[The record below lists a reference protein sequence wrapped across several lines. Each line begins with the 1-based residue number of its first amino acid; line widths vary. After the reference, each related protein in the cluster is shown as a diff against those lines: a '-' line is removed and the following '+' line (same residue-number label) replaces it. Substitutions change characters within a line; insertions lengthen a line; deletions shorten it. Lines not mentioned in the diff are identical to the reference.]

1 MPSYCVKHTLHIIRS
16 FYKKIGTIKLTQR
29 KQKYFVTRPTLP
41 KLEDYQKY
49 LEQIWE
55 TGIVTNRGPV
65 LLEYEQKLATHLK
78 VDETIVTA
86 NATLALMVLMR
97 SMGLK
102 GEVIT
107 TPFTFAATASSIF
120 WSGLTPV
127 FVDIEPDGVNIS
139 PDAVKAAIT
148 PNTSAILAVH
158 CYGIPCDHEALQR
171 IAEEHD
177 LKLIYDACHAFG
189 TEIDGASILELGD
202 ASVLSLHAT
211 KLVSSAEGGLIVIS
225 DRELVKRVRLNINF
239 GIANENEIPEIGINA
254 KMSELHAALG
264 LCNLELL
271 PSIYHERKKIYETY
285 RQKLKNINELKI
297 LARPF
302 LTRDGF
308 SYIPTLISDDSPHSV
323 QSLKMALADQGIYTR
338 RYFHPLLTETPAF
351 ASYAPSGSGTIQ
363 HAANISSR
371 VLCLPIYHGLSQ
383 ADVKFICDQ
392 ISQFFNDR

>member
-1 MPSYCVKHTLHIIRS
+1 M
-16 FYKKIGTIKLTQR
+16 TQP

-41 KLEDYQKY
+41 KLEDYCRY
-49 LEQIWE
+49 LEKIWE

-65 LLEYEQKLATHLK
+65 LLEYEQELATHLK
-78 VDETIVTA
+78 VNETIVTA

-97 SMGLK
+97 SMALK

-107 TPFTFAATASSIF
+107 TPFTFAATASSIV

-139 PDAVKAAIT
+139 PEAVKAAIT

-158 CYGIPCDHEALQR
+158 CYGIPCDHEALQQ
-171 IAEEHD
+171 IAEEHN

-189 TEIDGASILELGD
+189 TEIDGTSILEFGD

-211 KLVSSAEGGLIVIS
+211 KLVSSAEGGLIVTS
-225 DRELVKRVRLNINF
+225 DSELVNRVRLNINF
-239 GIANENEIPEIGINA
+239 GIANEHEIPEIGINA

-271 PSIYHERKKIYETY
+271 PSIYDERKKIYETY
-285 RQKLKNINELKI
+285 RLNLKNIKELEV
-297 LARPF
+297 LPRPS

-308 SYIPTLISDDSPHSV
+308 SYIPVQVNDGNPGAV
-323 QSLKMALADQGIYTR
+323 QSLKMALADKGIFTR
-338 RYFHPLLTETPAF
+338 RYFHPLLTETSAF
-351 ASYAPSGSGTIQ
+351 ASYAPFGSGALH

-371 VLCLPIYHGLSQ
+371 VLCLPIYHGLYQ
-383 ADVKFICDQ
+383 ADVQHICDQ
-392 ISQFFNDR
+392 ISQFFNAR